1 MKIGV
6 LGSFWYQCSPL
17 YFWSIEPSLGATTNY
32 TRLLVAL
39 TNHKNGDI
47 RRKIVLRVSIAGK
60 HKRVSRDALLPGR
73 F

>member
-1 MKIGV
+1 MSWGLSGTNV
-6 LGSFWYQCSPL
+6 LHYISGRLNHRWELQKDCV
-17 YFWSIEPSLGATTNY
+17 NY

-47 RRKIVLRVSIAGK
+47 RRKIVLRVSIAEK

>member
-1 MKIGV
+1 M
-6 LGSFWYQCSPL
+6 
-17 YFWSIEPSLGATTNY
+17 
-32 TRLLVAL
+32 AL
-39 TNHKNGDI
+39 TSHKNGDI